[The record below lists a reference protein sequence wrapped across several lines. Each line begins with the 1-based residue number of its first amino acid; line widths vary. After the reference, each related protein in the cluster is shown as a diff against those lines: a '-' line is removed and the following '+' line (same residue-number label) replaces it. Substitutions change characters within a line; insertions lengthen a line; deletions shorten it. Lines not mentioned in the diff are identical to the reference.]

1 MYVFVN
7 MVRMSIVYSHQV
19 RSRYMFV
26 IMVDM
31 STARPV
37 VRKLYVVNVMLA
49 STYSLPCIKTLFL

>member
-1 MYVFVN
+1 MSRYMYVFVN
-7 MVRMSIVYSHQV
+7 MVRMSIVYRHQV

-37 VRKLYVVNVMLA
+37 VRKLYVGYIDFSIINMD
-49 STYSLPCIKTLFL
+49 

>member
-7 MVRMSIVYSHQV
+7 MVRMSIVYRHQV

-37 VRKLYVVNVMLA
+37 VRKLYVGYIDFSIINMD
-49 STYSLPCIKTLFL
+49 

>member
-37 VRKLYVVNVMLA
+37 VRKFYVGYIDFSIINMD
-49 STYSLPCIKTLFL
+49 